1 MKFTIKLACFLFV
14 FIPSYTIYAQS
25 NGSDH
30 IAGITEGAI
39 SSAAPQSDVKITVR
53 SLDDDATAEGTKEAM
68 DVNTIESGDQTITT
82 TNYDDGSQMIVTTS
96 NDGTSKVVTYS
107 ADSNTKTTETTF
119 MDGTTQKMV
128 TSIDEEGNIST
139 KVTTET
145 PDGEITETE
154 KVRKR
159 KEDE

>member
-1 MKFTIKLACFLFV
+1 MKFTVKLACFVFALFL
-14 FIPSYTIYAQS
+14 SHTIYAQS

-39 SSAAPQSDVKITVR
+39 SSAAPQSDVKISVR
-53 SLDDDATAEGTKEAM
+53 SLDKDATAEGAKEAM
-68 DVNTIESGDQTITT
+68 EVNTIESGDETITT

-96 NDGTSKVVTYS
+96 NDGSSKVVTYS
-107 ADSNTKTTETTF
+107 ADGSSKTTETTF

-128 TSIDEEGNIST
+128 TTIDEEGNIST
-139 KVTTET
+139 RITTET

-154 KVRKR
+154 KVRKK
-159 KEDE
+159 KEEE